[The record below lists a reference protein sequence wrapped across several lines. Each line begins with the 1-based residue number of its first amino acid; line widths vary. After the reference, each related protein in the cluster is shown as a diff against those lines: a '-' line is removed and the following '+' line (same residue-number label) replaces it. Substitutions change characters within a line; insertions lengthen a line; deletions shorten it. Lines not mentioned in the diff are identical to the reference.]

1 MTQLF
6 QTWRLLNLK
15 LGIDEPDSQMRRRAM
30 AEAGIDEAVLRGF
43 RIARRSVDARWSGG
57 RRRLAFNVHVDLTV
71 DAGYHTTRF
80 AAAKKSGR
88 LIETPHQEPLTVASR
103 PTRPLRVVTVGA
115 GPAGL
120 YAAYVLAL
128 NGATVDLIDRGQR
141 LDQRSKDVAQFHRT
155 RSPNGESN
163 LLFGEGGAGTYSDGK
178 LYTRIDDPLETACLQ
193 LLIESGANEDIL
205 FDSRAHIGTDRL
217 HRILPVLRDA
227 MTRLGVTFH
236 WDTRMERLRF
246 SPDGARVEA
255 VVTSRGELPCDAV
268 FVAPGHSARDTI
280 RALHDQGVRVEAK
293 PFQLGVRIEHPQ
305 ELIDRGRYGDGPE
318 ARLLGAAYYNLVC
331 KAGDGAAASHTFC
344 MCPGGKIVA
353 SVNEGGLLCTNG
365 MSNSMHSSPWAS
377 AALVTTFRPNEF
389 GHGPFDGVAFQHKL
403 ERAFFEAG
411 GSDYTAPA
419 QRADDFLAGRLSK
432 NPRRSS
438 YTFGTCAG
446 RIDRL
451 LPPLARDAITRGL
464 LRFERQ
470 ISGFAGPEGLLV
482 GLESRSSGP
491 VRLPRD
497 RESYRAIGFDN
508 LYPIGE
514 GAGFAGGIMSAA
526 IDGARVA
533 KRYLRNPSA
542 P

>member
-1 MTQLF
+1 MTEFF

-15 LGIDEPDSQMRRRAM
+15 LGIDEPDSEMRRKAI
-30 AEAGIDEAVLRGF
+30 AQAGIDATALRGL
-43 RIARRSVDARWSGG
+43 RIARRSVDARRTAG

-71 DAGYHTTRF
+71 DTGYHTNRF

-88 LIETPHQEPLTVASR
+88 LIEAPRQESLTVADR
-103 PTRPLRVVTVGA
+103 PTRPLRAVVVGA

-128 NGATVDLIDRGQR
+128 NGASVDLIDRGAR
-141 LDQRSKDVAQFHRT
+141 LDRRAKDVVRFHRT
-155 RSPNGESN
+155 RCPNGESN

-193 LLIESGANEDIL
+193 LLIESGAGDDIL

-217 HRILPVLRDA
+217 HRILPVLRGTLA
-227 MTRLGVTFH
+227 RSGVTFH
-236 WDTRMERLRF
+236 WGTRMERLRIA
-246 SPDGARVEA
+246 PGGARVEA
-255 VVTSRGELPCDAV
+255 VVSSRGEIACDAV
-268 FVAPGHSARDTI
+268 FVAPGHSALDTI
-280 RALHDQGVRVEAK
+280 HALHDQGVRVEAK

-305 ELIDRGRYGDGPE
+305 ELIDRGRYGDGPD
-318 ARLLGAAYYNLVC
+318 AQRLGAAYYNLVC
-331 KAGDGAAASHTFC
+331 KAGGGTAASHSFC

-353 SVNEGGLLCTNG
+353 SVNEEGLLCTNG
-365 MSNSMHSSPWAS
+365 MSNSMHSSPWAN
-377 AALVTTFRPNEF
+377 AALVTTFGPNEF
-389 GHGPFDGVAFQHKL
+389 GNGPFDGTAFRRKL
-403 ERAFFEAG
+403 ECAFFEAG

-432 NPRRSS
+432 NPRNSS

-451 LPPLARDAITRGL
+451 LPSIARDAIARGL
-464 LRFERQ
+464 LRFEQQ
-470 ISGFAGPEGLLV
+470 IRGFAGPEGLLV

-491 VRLPRD
+491 LRLPRD
-497 RESYRAIGFDN
+497 RESYRAAGFDN

-526 IDGARVA
+526 IDGARAA
-533 KRYLRNPSA
+533 KRYVKNPCA